1 MSNDSSNRPDPSA
14 KAANWLSHASTQRMH
29 VLDLA
34 LRAGRIGMW
43 TRDLVTDRA
52 EWTPQLHEI
61 FGTRPEGFDGS
72 SAAVLRLVHEDDRE
86 PLRLALQESIEN
98 RSDFVHEFRIKPKGA
113 EEVRWVAAHG
123 RPIYD
128 DHGKPVQFNG
138 MAIDITERKRAELLR
153 SHLAA
158 IVENSDDAI
167 ISKRL
172 DQTIISWNRGAQRV
186 FGWTAEEMIGRPIM
200 TIIPQHLQ
208 DEELEI
214 IAKLRRGERIDHF
227 ETVRI
232 TKDGRLIDVSL
243 SISPVRD
250 ETGRVVAASK
260 IARDISALKENQ
272 RALEEEI
279 DARIAVEAALRESDA
294 KLRAVA
300 EEREKLLQSERS
312 ARSEAER
319 LGHMKDE
326 FLATLSHELRT
337 PLHAIQGWATLLR
350 HAGTSAEDR
359 QRGLE
364 AIERNARA
372 QSQIINDLLDMNRI
386 VAGKMHLEVQPMRL
400 HEVIEAAVEAVR
412 PSADGKR
419 LRIRTILDS
428 TIGATRGDPNRLQQ
442 VMWNLLTNSVKF
454 TPPGG
459 FVQVVLER
467 VNSHVEISVQD
478 NGAGISPEFLPHV
491 FDRFRQADATT
502 TRQHGGLGL
511 GLSIVRNLVEL
522 HGGSVRVKS
531 PGENMGSTFVV
542 SLPVISVNAS
552 SEHHRERSE
561 ADIQNISVVDLPR
574 LDGVRVLIVDDEE
587 DGRTLLARILQGRGA
602 NVVCVNS
609 APAALETI
617 KSQPFDL
624 MLSDIGMPEVDGYEL
639 MRQIRGL
646 GKPLSQIPAIAVTAY
661 ARSEDRQRSL
671 LAGFQMHIS
680 KPLETPELIAAI
692 ASQLQMWRP

>member
-1 MSNDSSNRPDPSA
+1 
-14 KAANWLSHASTQRMH
+14 MH

-34 LRAGRIGMW
+34 LRSGRIGMW
-43 TRDLVTDRA
+43 TRDLVNDRA

-61 FGTRPEGFDGS
+61 FGTSPENFDTS
-72 SAAVLRLVHEDDRE
+72 SDAILRLIHEDDRE
-86 PLRLALQESIEN
+86 AVQLALQEALN
-98 RSDFVHEFRIKPKGA
+98 TRGDFVQEFRINPSGA

-123 RPIYD
+123 RAIYD
-128 DHGKPVQFNG
+128 DGGKPVQFNG

-172 DQTIISWNRGAQRV
+172 DQTIISWNRGAERV
-186 FGWTAEEMIGRPIM
+186 FGYKAEEIIGRPIM
-200 TIIPQHLQ
+200 TIIPKHLQ
-208 DEELEI
+208 QEELEI

-227 ETVRI
+227 ETVRL
-232 TKDGRLIDVSL
+232 TKDGRLLDVSI
-243 SISPVRD
+243 SVSPVRD
-250 ETGRVVAASK
+250 ETGRIVAASK
-260 IARDISALKENQ
+260 IARDITALKAN
-272 RALEEEI
+272 
-279 DARIAVEAALRESDA
+279 EAALRDSDA
-294 KLRAVA
+294 RLRAIA
-300 EEREKLLQSERS
+300 DERQRLLESERS

-319 LGHMKDE
+319 LGHLKDE

-337 PLHAIQGWATLLR
+337 PLNAIQGWATLLR
-350 HAGTSAEDR
+350 HAGSSAEDR

-364 AIERNARA
+364 AIERNARS

-386 VAGKMHLEVQPMRL
+386 LAGKMHLEVQPMRL
-400 HEVIEAAVEAVR
+400 HEVIESAVEAVR
-412 PSADGKR
+412 PSADAKL

-428 TIGATRGDPNRLQQ
+428 SIGATRGDPNRLQQ

-478 NGAGISPEFLPHV
+478 SGAGISAEFLPYV

-502 TRQHGGLGL
+502 TRKHGGLGL

-531 PGENMGSTFVV
+531 PGETLGSTFVV
-542 SLPVISVNAS
+542 SLPVVSVDAS
-552 SEHHRERSE
+552 SEHHDEQQQTDLRSI
-561 ADIQNISVVDLPR
+561 AVADLPR

-587 DGRTLLARILQGRGA
+587 DSRTLLARILQGRGA
-602 NVVCVNS
+602 NVVCVNG
-609 APAALETI
+609 APAALNTI
-617 KSQPFDL
+617 KNQRFDV

-692 ASQLQMWRP
+692 ASQLQMWRQ

>member
-1 MSNDSSNRPDPSA
+1 MPDPKEKPDSPLEE
-14 KAANWLSHASTQRMH
+14 ANWLTSASTQRMH

-43 TRDLVTDRA
+43 TRDLVNDRA

-61 FGTRPEGFDGS
+61 FGTTPENFDTS
-72 SAAVLRLVHEDDRE
+72 SEAILRLVHEDDRAAVQA
-86 PLRLALQESIEN
+86 ALKESLN
-98 RSDFVHEFRIKPKGA
+98 SRGDFVQEFRIKPSGA

-123 RPIYD
+123 RPICD
-128 DHGKPVQFNG
+128 ETGKPVQFNG

-172 DQTIISWNRGAQRV
+172 DQTIISWNRGAERV
-186 FGWTAEEMIGRPIM
+186 FGYTAEEMIGQPIM
-200 TIIPQHLQ
+200 RIIPKHLQ
-208 DEELEI
+208 NEELDI

-227 ETVRI
+227 ETVRL
-232 TKDGRLIDVSL
+232 TKDGRLLNVSI
-243 SISPVRD
+243 SVSPVRD
-250 ETGRVVAASK
+250 ESGRIVAASK
-260 IARDISALKENQ
+260 IARDITGLKASQ
-272 RALEEEI
+272 
-279 DARIAVEAALRESDA
+279 AALRESDE

-300 EEREKLLQSERS
+300 KEREILLESERS

-326 FLATLSHELRT
+326 FLATLSHEIRT
-337 PLHAIQGWATLLR
+337 PLNAIQGWATLLR
-350 HAGTSAEDR
+350 HAGASAEDR

-400 HEVIEAAVEAVR
+400 HEVIEAAAEAVR
-412 PSADGKR
+412 PSANAKR

-428 TIGATRGDPNRLQQ
+428 SIGATRGDPNRLQQ

-454 TPPGG
+454 TPAGG

-478 NGAGISPEFLPHV
+478 SGAGISAEFLPHV

-502 TRQHGGLGL
+502 TRKHGGLGL
-511 GLSIVRNLVEL
+511 GLSIVRTLVEL
-522 HGGSVRVKS
+522 HGGSVRVRS
-531 PGENMGSTFVV
+531 PGENLGSTFVV
-542 SLPVISVNAS
+542 SLPVISVDAS
-552 SEHHRERSE
+552 SEHHDERLE
-561 ADIQNISVVDLPR
+561 TDIRDIAVVDLPR

-602 NVVCVNS
+602 NVVCVNG
-609 APAALETI
+609 APAALNTI
-617 KSQPFDL
+617 KNQRFDVI
-624 MLSDIGMPEVDGYEL
+624 LSDIGMPEVDGYEL

-692 ASQLQMWRP
+692 ASQLQMWRQ

>member
-1 MSNDSSNRPDPSA
+1 VKADS
-14 KAANWLSHASTQRMH
+14 WLSSASTQRMH

-34 LRAGRIGMW
+34 LRSGRIGMW
-43 TRDLVTDRA
+43 TRDLVNDRA

-61 FGTRPEGFDGS
+61 FGTSPENFDTS
-72 SAAVLRLVHEDDRE
+72 SDAILRLIHEDDRE
-86 PLRLALQESIEN
+86 AVQLALQEALN
-98 RSDFVHEFRIKPKGA
+98 TRGDFVQEFRINPSGA

-123 RPIYD
+123 RAIYD
-128 DHGKPVQFNG
+128 DGGKPVQFNG

-167 ISKRL
+167 ISKCL
-172 DQTIISWNRGAQRV
+172 DQTIISWNRGAERV
-186 FGWTAEEMIGRPIM
+186 FGYKAEEIIGRPIM
-200 TIIPQHLQ
+200 TIIPKHLQ
-208 DEELEI
+208 QEELEI

-227 ETVRI
+227 ETVRL
-232 TKDGRLIDVSL
+232 TKDGRLLDVSI
-243 SISPVRD
+243 SVSPVRD
-250 ETGRVVAASK
+250 ETGRIVAASK
-260 IARDISALKENQ
+260 IARDITALKAN
-272 RALEEEI
+272 
-279 DARIAVEAALRESDA
+279 EAALRDSDA
-294 KLRAVA
+294 RLRAIA
-300 EEREKLLQSERS
+300 DERQRLLESERS

-319 LGHMKDE
+319 LGHLKDE

-337 PLHAIQGWATLLR
+337 PLNAIQGWATLLR
-350 HAGTSAEDR
+350 HAGSSAEDR

-364 AIERNARA
+364 AIERNARS

-386 VAGKMHLEVQPMRL
+386 LAGKMHLEVQPMRL
-400 HEVIEAAVEAVR
+400 HEVIESAVEAVR
-412 PSADGKR
+412 PSADAKR

-428 TIGATRGDPNRLQQ
+428 SIGATRGDPNRLQQ

-478 NGAGISPEFLPHV
+478 SGAGISAEFLPYV

-502 TRQHGGLGL
+502 TRKHGGLGL

-531 PGENMGSTFVV
+531 PGETLGSTFVV
-542 SLPVISVNAS
+542 SLPVVSVDAS
-552 SEHHRERSE
+552 SEHHDKQQQTDLRSI
-561 ADIQNISVVDLPR
+561 AVADLPR

-587 DGRTLLARILQGRGA
+587 DSRTLLARILQGRGA
-602 NVVCVNS
+602 NVVCVNG
-609 APAALETI
+609 APAALNTI
-617 KSQPFDL
+617 KNQRFDV

-692 ASQLQMWRP
+692 ASQLQMWRQ

>member
-1 MSNDSSNRPDPSA
+1 MSDPPRKTRSPVKADS
-14 KAANWLSHASTQRMH
+14 WLSSASTQRMH

-34 LRAGRIGMW
+34 LRSGRIGMW
-43 TRDLVTDRA
+43 TRDLVNDRA

-61 FGTRPEGFDGS
+61 FGTSPEDFDTS
-72 SAAVLRLVHEDDRE
+72 SDAILRLIHEDDRE
-86 PLRLALQESIEN
+86 AVQLALQEALN
-98 RSDFVHEFRIKPKGA
+98 TRGDFVQEFRINPSGA

-123 RPIYD
+123 RAIYD
-128 DHGKPVQFNG
+128 DGGKPVQFNG

-172 DQTIISWNRGAQRV
+172 DQTIISWNRGAERV
-186 FGWTAEEMIGRPIM
+186 FGYKAEEIIGRPIM
-200 TIIPQHLQ
+200 TIIPKHLQ
-208 DEELEI
+208 QEELEI

-227 ETVRI
+227 ETVRL
-232 TKDGRLIDVSL
+232 TKDGRLLDVSI
-243 SISPVRD
+243 SVSPVRD
-250 ETGRVVAASK
+250 ETGRIVAASK
-260 IARDISALKENQ
+260 IARDISALKAN
-272 RALEEEI
+272 
-279 DARIAVEAALRESDA
+279 EAALRDSDA
-294 KLRAVA
+294 RLRAIA
-300 EEREKLLQSERS
+300 DERQSLLESERS

-319 LGHMKDE
+319 LGHLKDE

-337 PLHAIQGWATLLR
+337 PLNAIQGWATLLR
-350 HAGTSAEDR
+350 HAGSSAEDR

-364 AIERNARA
+364 AIERNARS

-386 VAGKMHLEVQPMRL
+386 LAGKMHLEVQPMRL
-400 HEVIEAAVEAVR
+400 HEVIESAVEAVR
-412 PSADGKR
+412 PSADAKR

-428 TIGATRGDPNRLQQ
+428 SIGATRGDPNRLQQ

-478 NGAGISPEFLPHV
+478 SGAGISAEFLPYV

-502 TRQHGGLGL
+502 TRKHGGLGL

-522 HGGSVRVKS
+522 HGGSVKVKS
-531 PGENMGSTFVV
+531 PGETLGSIFVV
-542 SLPVISVNAS
+542 SLPVISVDAS
-552 SEHHRERSE
+552 SEHHDEQQETDLRSI
-561 ADIQNISVVDLPR
+561 AVADLPR

-602 NVVCVNS
+602 NVVCVNG
-609 APAALETI
+609 APAALSTI
-617 KSQPFDL
+617 KDQRFDVI
-624 MLSDIGMPEVDGYEL
+624 LSDIGMPEVDGYEL

-692 ASQLQMWRP
+692 ASQLQMWRQ

>member
-1 MSNDSSNRPDPSA
+1 VKADS
-14 KAANWLSHASTQRMH
+14 WLSSASTQRMH

-34 LRAGRIGMW
+34 LRSGRIGMW
-43 TRDLVTDRA
+43 TRDLVNDRA

-61 FGTRPEGFDGS
+61 FGTSPENFDTS
-72 SAAVLRLVHEDDRE
+72 SDAILRLIHEDDRE
-86 PLRLALQESIEN
+86 AVQLALQEALN
-98 RSDFVHEFRIKPKGA
+98 TRGDFVQEFRINPSGA

-123 RPIYD
+123 RAIYD
-128 DHGKPVQFNG
+128 DGGKPVQFNG

-172 DQTIISWNRGAQRV
+172 DQTIISWNRGAERV
-186 FGWTAEEMIGRPIM
+186 FGYKAEEIIGRPIM
-200 TIIPQHLQ
+200 TIIPKHLQ
-208 DEELEI
+208 QEELEI

-227 ETVRI
+227 ETVRL
-232 TKDGRLIDVSL
+232 TKDGRLLDVSI
-243 SISPVRD
+243 SVSPVRD
-250 ETGRVVAASK
+250 ETGRIVAASK
-260 IARDISALKENQ
+260 IARDITALKAN
-272 RALEEEI
+272 
-279 DARIAVEAALRESDA
+279 EAALRDSDA
-294 KLRAVA
+294 RLRAIA
-300 EEREKLLQSERS
+300 DERQRLLESERS

-319 LGHMKDE
+319 LGHLKDE

-337 PLHAIQGWATLLR
+337 PLNAIQGWATLLR
-350 HAGTSAEDR
+350 HAGSSAEDR

-364 AIERNARA
+364 AIERNARS

-386 VAGKMHLEVQPMRL
+386 LAGKMHLEVQPMRL
-400 HEVIEAAVEAVR
+400 HEVIESAVEAVR
-412 PSADGKR
+412 PSADAKR

-428 TIGATRGDPNRLQQ
+428 SIGATRGDPNRLQQ

-478 NGAGISPEFLPHV
+478 SGAGISAEFLPYV

-502 TRQHGGLGL
+502 TRKHGGLGL

-531 PGENMGSTFVV
+531 PGETLGSTFVV
-542 SLPVISVNAS
+542 SLPVVSVDAS
-552 SEHHRERSE
+552 SEHHDEQQETDFRSI
-561 ADIQNISVVDLPR
+561 AVADLPR

-587 DGRTLLARILQGRGA
+587 DSRTLLARILQGRGA
-602 NVVCVNS
+602 NVVCVNG
-609 APAALETI
+609 APAALSTI
-617 KSQPFDL
+617 KDQRFDVI
-624 MLSDIGMPEVDGYEL
+624 LSDIGMPEVDGYEL

-692 ASQLQMWRP
+692 ASQLQMWRQ